1 MYISKLLVTT
11 ATGVLLTAS
20 ASAFAAD
27 TVYGKDFGNGPSH
40 TTTINGTSVTFS
52 AKTGNNKNKLIDGVF
67 SYKPAQD
74 GFQGVGVS
82 PLKGG
87 DVTVGEI
94 DKNEWIFAE
103 FTDSRVISNL
113 TLGLLFD
120 GPEYGDSKEKAF
132 FTVTYFDNSTKEF
145 KLQAQGETLALWTGG
160 FGVVTNLSPAS
171 DGMGGVWSVDNPFG
185 NTAVKSFTLTSHAD
199 KSDFTLYSVTAVPE
213 PESYAMLALG
223 LGLVGFMAR
232 RRDRSNLYV

>member
-27 TVYGKDFGNGPSH
+27 TVYGKDFGNGPSYSTAIH
-40 TTTINGTSVTFS
+40 DTSVTFT
-52 AKTGNNKNKLIDGVF
+52 AHTGSNPNHLKDAVF

-74 GFQGVGVS
+74 GYQGVGVS
-82 PLKGG
+82 PKKGS

-94 DKNEWIFAE
+94 DKHEWIFAD
-103 FTDSRVISNL
+103 FTKASVISNL

-120 GPEYGDSKEKAF
+120 GPEYNDKKEQASI
-132 FTVTYFDNSTKEF
+132 TVTYFDNSTSTF
-145 KLQAQGETLALWTGG
+145 TLIATGATTASWNG
-160 FGVVTNLSPAS
+160 FGSVLNLSPAADS
-171 DGMGGVWSVDNPFG
+171 LGGVWSLDNPFG
-185 NTAVKSFTLTSHAD
+185 DTAVKSFSLTSLKD